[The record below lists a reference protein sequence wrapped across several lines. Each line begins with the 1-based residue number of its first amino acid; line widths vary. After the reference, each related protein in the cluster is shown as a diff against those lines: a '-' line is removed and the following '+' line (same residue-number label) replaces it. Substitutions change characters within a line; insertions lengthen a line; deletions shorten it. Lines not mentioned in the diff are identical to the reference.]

1 MEVTD
6 LKKLSPKK
14 GAEVFYEAE
23 EFSERL
29 IELPPG
35 GEMPS
40 CEEDNYVSFY
50 VISGKAVVSVDD
62 EETDLQEGECLTT
75 EPATMGMETEEGVRI
90 LGIQVEKG

>member
-14 GAEVFYEAE
+14 RAEVFYEAE

-35 GEMPS
+35 GKIPPCVM
-40 CEEDNYVSFY
+40 DTYVSFY

-62 EETDLQEGECLTT
+62 KKTDLQEGECMIT
-75 EPATMGMETEEGVRI
+75 EPATLEMKTEKGVKT
-90 LGIQVEKG
+90 LGIQVEKR